1 MCEEIPKR
9 QKFKCTMKAKVKN
22 WKNCDDI
29 WIFYTEDINFKSDQT
44 TLSSER
50 LKVVACDTNMKK
62 LYERNEN
69 RNEDD

>member
-9 QKFKCTMKAKVKN
+9 QKYKCTMKAKVKN

-29 WIFYTEDINFKSDQT
+29 WIFYTEDINFKTDQQ
-44 TLSSER
+44 TLNSER

-62 LYERNEN
+62 LYDRNDN
-69 RNEDD
+69 RHDDN

>member
-9 QKFKCTMKAKVKN
+9 QKYKCTMKAKVKN

-29 WIFYTEDINFKSDQT
+29 WIFYTEDIAFKSDQQ

-62 LYERNEN
+62 LYDRGDN
-69 RNEDD
+69 RHDDN